1 MTQALQILQQTLAD
15 HSFWLSRLAAL
26 FGTQKHL
33 HTDRFATGSEVKSL
47 AHKTSNGLVLG
58 VDRFGRLLTV
68 EATKERPHLG
78 HLAIFGPTGSGKT
91 TFQLGKDKA
100 QYLAAWFLILPV

>member
-1 MTQALQILQQTLAD
+1 MTQAWHYLQQTLAD

-33 HTDRFATGSEVKSL
+33 HTDRFAHDHEVKSL
-47 AHKTSNGLVLG
+47 AHSTSYGLVLG
-58 VDRFGRLLTV
+58 VDRFERLLTV

-78 HLAIFGPTGSGKT
+78 HLGVFGPTGAGKT
-91 TFQLGKDKA
+91 TRGEEQLRRWKGSAIVNDPK
-100 QYLAAWFLILPV
+100 F